1 MKSSDSEGFLG
12 LRDGGKSSGGETP
25 AQARRVRLGGRVK
38 DLALGPSLLEA
49 LPGGVSAR
57 VQDRSVFYDLET
69 VLRQKPDL
77 NAISYLSSLLSAG
90 EQGCWVISQA

>member
-12 LRDGGKSSGGETP
+12 LRDGGESPGGGETR
-25 AQARRVRLGGRVK
+25 AQAQRVRLGGRVK

-49 LPGGVSAR
+49 LPGRVSAR

-69 VLRQKPDL
+69 VLRQKPL
-77 NAISYLSSLLSAG
+77 ETLASASPSWLYG
-90 EQGCWVISQA
+90 FW